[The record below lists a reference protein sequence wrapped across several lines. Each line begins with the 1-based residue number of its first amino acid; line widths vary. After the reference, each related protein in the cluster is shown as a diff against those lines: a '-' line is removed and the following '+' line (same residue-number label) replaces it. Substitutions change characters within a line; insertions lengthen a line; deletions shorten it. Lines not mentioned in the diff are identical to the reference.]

1 MMLSLV
7 LLGAVFQIT
16 FVGGGSVGATVGPQ
30 LQPPTSTSSA
40 KDKCTVTGIVTSMQT
55 GEPLKKATLHLTMR
69 NTSRNLN
76 AAFEQT
82 GYSGTSGPDGSFK
95 FEAVEPG
102 EYALS
107 GERTGYI
114 TTQYGSKNGM
124 TGGSMLSLTPGQQLT
139 GVKIQLVAQATIT
152 GRVLDEDGDP
162 VGGMQVIAY
171 GRMWMQGAKPRY
183 FPMGQVTTDDTGS
196 YRLANLRPGK
206 YYVSTQS
213 QRNQMMGVHEKP
225 AEPGKPDIRPV
236 TTFYPSSLDL
246 TGASA
251 VELKAGQEMPGIEI
265 RIRAVQTFHVRG
277 KVAGDIGGGEND
289 NRRVM
294 LVINP
299 VGEAGGILSFFNG
312 MTMVSKDH
320 TFDMSGVTP
329 GSYVITNANSGGKND
344 SIRQVVEVG
353 SGDVEGIMLTPQPTF
368 AIHGSVELQGTL
380 AGSAKDK
387 ALEGIVV
394 MLAPDDMTTMMMHS
408 AQATTKTDGSFT
420 MENVVPSK
428 FRVRVMNEPEG
439 AYVKSVRFGSQEA
452 LGKTLDLTQAGGGDI
467 HVTLRAAAAEVSGTV
482 MAKNEDAASG
492 NSSAMAPASGVSVLL
507 IPEDLTRDGGSV
519 HTSGTNLNGAFT
531 EKGLAPGTY
540 YAVAFETD
548 EYRNFDDPVILKQL
562 VAKGVK
568 VEVKEN
574 DKRQVQVTLLPA
586 QELRAALTAAGTEN

>member
-1 MMLSLV
+1 
-7 LLGAVFQIT
+7 
-16 FVGGGSVGATVGPQ
+16 
-30 LQPPTSTSSA
+30 
-40 KDKCTVTGIVTSMQT
+40 
-55 GEPLKKATLHLTMR
+55 
-69 NTSRNLN
+69 
-76 AAFEQT
+76 
-82 GYSGTSGPDGSFK
+82 
-95 FEAVEPG
+95 
-102 EYALS
+102 
-107 GERTGYI
+107 
-114 TTQYGSKNGM
+114 
-124 TGGSMLSLTPGQQLT
+124 
-139 GVKIQLVAQATIT
+139 
-152 GRVLDEDGDP
+152 
-162 VGGMQVIAY
+162 
-171 GRMWMQGAKPRY
+171 
-183 FPMGQVTTDDTGS
+183 
-196 YRLANLRPGK
+196 
-206 YYVSTQS
+206 
-213 QRNQMMGVHEKP
+213 
-225 AEPGKPDIRPV
+225 
-236 TTFYPSSLDL
+236 
-246 TGASA
+246 
-251 VELKAGQEMPGIEI
+251 
-265 RIRAVQTFHVRG
+265 
-277 KVAGDIGGGEND
+277 
-289 NRRVM
+289 M

-312 MTMVSKDH
+312 MTMVSKDR

-353 SGDVEGIMLTPQPTF
+353 SGDVDGIMLTPQPTF

-380 AGSAKDK
+380 AGSARDK

-507 IPEDLTRDGGSV
+507 IPEDLTRDGGGV
-519 HTSGTNLNGAFT
+519 HTSGTNQNGAFT